1 MRKVLVIGGAGYVGS
16 SLVAELNRKNYQI
29 IVYDLF
35 LFGNEVIPNHP
46 KINKIKAD
54 VRETEKLKDAVE
66 NSDIIIHLA
75 CISNDPSFELNPEL
89 GKSINYD
96 SFKEFIK
103 ILENQTN
110 DKLVIYA
117 SSSSVYGIKDVKN
130 VTEDMSLEPLTD
142 YSYYKC
148 KCEDM
153 LLNLSNNKIKKII
166 FRPATVC
173 GYSRRQRLD
182 VVVNI
187 MTMHGY
193 YLNKIKVFG
202 GKQLRPNINILDMV
216 NAYIHII
223 ENYNEKI
230 NNEIFNVGGR
240 NANLDEIANIVN
252 KKLIK
257 KADIE
262 NIKTDDNRS
271 YHISSIKFIEKTGF
285 KFSYTIDQA
294 IESLIHA
301 FETKLLIDPLN
312 NEKYINLKLI
322 KNIKLT

>member
-1 MRKVLVIGGAGYVGS
+1 MRKILIIGGAGYVGS
-16 SLVAELNRKNYQI
+16 SLVLELIKKNFQI
-29 IVYDLF
+29 IIYDLF
-35 LFGNEVIPNHP
+35 LFGEEVVPNHQ
-46 KINKIKAD
+46 KLKKIKAD
-54 VRETEKLKDAVE
+54 VRETEKLKDAIE

-96 SFKEFIK
+96 SFKEFVR
-103 ILENQTN
+103 ILENQIN
-110 DKLVIYA
+110 NKLVIYA
-117 SSSSVYGIKDVKN
+117 SSSSVYGIKNVKN

-142 YSYYKC
+142 YSYYKG
-148 KCEDM
+148 KCEEL
-153 LLNLSNNKIKKII
+153 LLNLSNNRIKKII

-173 GYSRRQRLD
+173 GYSKRQRLD

-193 YLNKIKVFG
+193 YYNKIKVFG
-202 GKQLRPNINILDMV
+202 GRQLRPNINILDMV

-223 ENYNEKI
+223 ENYNDKI
-230 NNEIFNVGGR
+230 NNEIFNVGGI
-240 NANLDEIANIVN
+240 NANLDDIAKAVN

-257 KADIE
+257 KANIE
-262 NIKTDDNRS
+262 NIPTNDNRS
-271 YHISSIKFIEKTGF
+271 YHISSKKFIEKTDF
-285 KFSYTIDQA
+285 KFNYTIDQA
-294 IESLIHA
+294 IESLLDA
-301 FETKLLIDPLN
+301 FEKKLLTDPLN